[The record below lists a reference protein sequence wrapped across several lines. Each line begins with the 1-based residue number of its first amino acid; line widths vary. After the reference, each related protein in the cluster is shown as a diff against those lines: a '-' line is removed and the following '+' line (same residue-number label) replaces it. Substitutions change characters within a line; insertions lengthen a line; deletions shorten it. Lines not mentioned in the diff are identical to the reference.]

1 MSVLAHLVPLVAG
14 VAVDGEMALCD
25 FTAMV
30 AATAIAFSA
39 LGNQRLWR
47 TAFEARIEHVM
58 SATAADVSS
67 TTVAEEVLF
76 AALAQLVLSVLAIL
90 ASVSLISALV
100 NVFDG
105 HAVAFAVAEAV
116 SVATVVHLS
125 VTSTAAR
132 VDVGAVTESELAVAA
147 VATELVESLGEAH
160 FARVAGLD
168 LEATA
173 LARSATIAVRVLDSA
188 NEQALATTTA
198 YAATDGNP
206 PRMPLAVSS
215 LFTAALSALF
225 SFV

>member
-1 MSVLAHLVPLVAG
+1 MSVLAYLVPLVAG
-14 VAVDGEMALCD
+14 VSVDGEMSLYHFA
-25 FTAMV
+25 AMV
-30 AATAIAFSA
+30 TASAIAFSA
-39 LGNQRLWR
+39 LGDQRLWR
-47 TAFEARIEHVM
+47 TASEVRIEHVM

-76 AALAQLVLSVLAIL
+76 AALAQLVLSILAIL
-90 ASVSLISALV
+90 ASVSLLSALV

-116 SVATVVHLS
+116 SVATVMHLS
-125 VTSTAAR
+125 VTPAAAR
-132 VDVGAVTESELAVAA
+132 IDVGAVTESELTVTA

-160 FARVAGLD
+160 FVRVAGLD

-173 LARSATIAVRVLDSA
+173 LARSATVAVLVLDSA

-206 PRMPLAVSS
+206 PWMPLAVS
-215 LFTAALSALF
+215 LFVIATLSAIF
-225 SFV
+225 PFI